1 MTRRRH
7 PNRDRCSQ
15 NLLNGKGESNDDKRR
30 RMVKAG
36 VKLLLIETV
45 GVKLRNGSNFLKGR
59 QMMTGRQMVRNG
71 NKCYQKKAIF

>member
-1 MTRRRH
+1 
-7 PNRDRCSQ
+7 
-15 NLLNGKGESNDDKRR
+15 
-30 RMVKAG
+30 MVKAG
-36 VKLLLIETV
+36 VKLLPIETV

>member
-1 MTRRRH
+1 
-7 PNRDRCSQ
+7 
-15 NLLNGKGESNDDKRR
+15 
-30 RMVKAG
+30 MVKTG
-36 VKLLLIETV
+36 VELLLIETF

>member
-1 MTRRRH
+1 
-7 PNRDRCSQ
+7 
-15 NLLNGKGESNDDKRR
+15 
-30 RMVKAG
+30 MVKAG

-45 GVKLRNGSNFLKGR
+45 GVKLRNSSNFLKGR